1 MTPQTALAVCTFAAV
16 SSITP
21 GPNNLMLLSSGVR
34 HGFRASLPHML
45 GITFGFIVLMLATG
59 LGLGALFER
68 WPVLHEL
75 LRLAGAVYLA
85 ALAWQLWRADAPHA
99 SSMSG
104 SPSAGEAD
112 CRPPMSFLGAALF
125 QWVNPK
131 AWLMAIGAVA
141 GFSGSET
148 SAWTMLALALLCGVV
163 NLPCISVWAYG
174 GARLSHWL
182 SRSRPRQLFNA
193 VMAVLLLGC
202 IYPMVVN

>member
-1 MTPQTALAVCTFAAV
+1 MTPQTAFAVCTFAAV

-21 GPNNLMLLSSGVR
+21 GPNNLMLLASGVR

-45 GITFGFIVLMLATG
+45 GITFGFIVLMLSTG

-68 WPVLHEL
+68 WPLLHDF
-75 LRLAGAVYLA
+75 LRWAGAGYLTV
-85 ALAWQLWRADAPHA
+85 LAWQLWQADAPQA
-99 SSMSG
+99 SRASDS
-104 SPSAGEAD
+104 
-112 CRPPMSFLGAALF
+112 RPPMSFIGAALF

-131 AWLMAIGAVA
+131 AWLMAVGAVA

-148 SAWTMLALALLCGVV
+148 GTWAMLTLALLCGVV

-182 SRSRPRQLFNA
+182 SRARPRQVFNA
-193 VMAVLLLGC
+193 CMAALLMAC
-202 IYPMVVN
+202 IYPMVAS